1 MRAVVIAGMFGLAAT
16 GLAAQNP
23 PSTGETAPSANM
35 SVEAFLGRIGEL
47 SRGGPRWTQTPEA
60 QALFEAISGVGKA
73 YRQDLAKRVAAGQP
87 VEACLPPEAEVDSD
101 QLFAHFNSYP
111 AETARK
117 TSIRDA
123 FSELVRKSFPC
134 R

>member
-1 MRAVVIAGMFGLAAT
+1 MRAVMIAGMFGLAAT

-23 PSTGETAPSANM
+23 PSTGQTAPSANM

-60 QALFEAISGVGKA
+60 TQLFEAVAGVGKA
-73 YRQDLAKRVAAGQP
+73 YRQDLAQRVAAGQP
-87 VEACLPPEAEVDSD
+87 VDACLPPEAEIDSD

-123 FSELVRKSFPC
+123 FAELVRKSFPC
-134 R
+134 G